1 MPFAGRKRKSAA
13 TPLQQEDMASF
24 CLTSRCVKQSRYISG
39 RHVEDLS
46 LTETP
51 YGRLTKSLHVNVTSG
66 EPLVIQYC
74 CPFAWLYLICSKCEL
89 MLHFLLAALRL
100 AWKRCSVRRCYN
112 PRKSSAP
119 RQGADGELRFLVY
132 RGISRLV
139 PCQEMLL
146 VDVRQHKPNR
156 YDAHRGW
163 QF

>member
-1 MPFAGRKRKSAA
+1 MQGKGSPCIAKARLTMPFAGRKRKSAT

-46 LTETP
+46 LMETP

-89 MLHFLLAALRL
+89 MLHFLLAALQGSPGNVVAYVDGTTPGSALRPDAGRTVNNIFWYIAEFPDL
-100 AWKRCSVRRCYN
+100 FRARRCN
-112 PRKSSAP
+112 
-119 RQGADGELRFLVY
+119 
-132 RGISRLV
+132 
-139 PCQEMLL
+139 
-146 VDVRQHKPNR
+146 
-156 YDAHRGW
+156 
-163 QF
+163 